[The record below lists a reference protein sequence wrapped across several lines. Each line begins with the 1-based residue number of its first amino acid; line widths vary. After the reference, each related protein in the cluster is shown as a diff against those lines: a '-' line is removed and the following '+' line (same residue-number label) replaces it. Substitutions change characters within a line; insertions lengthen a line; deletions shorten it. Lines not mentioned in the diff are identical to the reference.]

1 MEPNLFKIAKSL
13 LLPLAIFTKYSWKY
27 PFFDRNGKFD
37 TNIINYRFLTTK
49 TNLKAL
55 YSSLFVHNLTSKA
68 ICSECED
75 FCLQFSKKNHIL
87 EMKAHSETH
96 LENENMFQEE

>member
-1 MEPNLFKIAKSL
+1 M
-13 LLPLAIFTKYSWKY
+13 
-27 PFFDRNGKFD
+27 
-37 TNIINYRFLTTK
+37 TTK

-87 EMKAHSETH
+87 EMKAHSETNF
-96 LENENMFQEE
+96 ENENMFLEVKWKVINPFFKKQNKNLDTTS